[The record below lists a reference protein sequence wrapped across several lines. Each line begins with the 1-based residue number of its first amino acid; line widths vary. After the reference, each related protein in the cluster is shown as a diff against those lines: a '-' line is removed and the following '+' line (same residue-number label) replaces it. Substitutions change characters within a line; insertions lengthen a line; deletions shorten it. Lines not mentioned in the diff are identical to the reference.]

1 MRQNSENV
9 EKISF
14 NKIFGTKISSIGVI
28 SKNIAGRPFLKLAAN

>member
-1 MRQNSENV
+1 MRRNSENV